1 MHHDESGPPQI
12 KLNRSQWLRLVIVGI
27 FTVIAV
33 SRVVPDFVRIFM
45 PIGVFGYATDLNG
58 DVIKAPPARRSDLS
72 KLHIGDRIL
81 VSQIKPFD
89 RKPGII
95 GTSVFTESNFDRKI
109 TVESHGKTRIVQLK
123 ARVEPLPGRI
133 ITAVRIVI
141 YLLSVGLGAMLVI
154 VKPNIA
160 TAGFFAFAL
169 GGDYPTT
176 YAETVF
182 DVPWREM
189 VSWVS
194 DVIVGAARPA
204 LLLFALCLVVE
215 RTDRQRLFAAA
226 CAAGALFLGLL
237 NAYTN
242 WLANYVGTPA
252 QPFEHIYLDA
262 SSAITALTT
271 LVLVAAFVRSKGNE
285 RSRIGWIVISFA
297 LAGVAR
303 IASDRYYPKDVNFW
317 ENAILLTIAVVPI
330 FVVWIGVLRSR
341 FFDVDFVVSRA
352 IIYVSLTAAVLGVI
366 TVSEEVLSYVFYNNT
381 NLATGLVVIISM
393 GFASLT
399 GKAKDFLDTV
409 VDRYIFRDRRT
420 QRKALER
427 MSLRIIDARNAEE
440 VYHALFHDATEAL
453 KLSFGGI
460 VVRQEDGSFELTH
473 QHSWPGHYDV
483 RFGPEHPLTRA
494 VAKSRHVLSEG
505 TKENKLIRR
514 AFADE
519 GVAFA
524 APLFVDRAVT
534 AIVLYGHNTSGLT
547 LDPDE
552 QQLLTRLAAHA
563 SIALNAIEL
572 ERYRDHAVS
581 MVQQYVEG
589 DAPVPYL

>member
-1 MHHDESGPPQI
+1 M
-12 KLNRSQWLRLVIVGI
+12 
-27 FTVIAV
+27 
-33 SRVVPDFVRIFM
+33 
-45 PIGVFGYATDLNG
+45 
-58 DVIKAPPARRSDLS
+58 
-72 KLHIGDRIL
+72 
-81 VSQIKPFD
+81 
-89 RKPGII
+89 
-95 GTSVFTESNFDRKI
+95 
-109 TVESHGKTRIVQLK
+109 
-123 ARVEPLPGRI
+123 
-133 ITAVRIVI
+133 
-141 YLLSVGLGAMLVI
+141 
-154 VKPNIA
+154 
-160 TAGFFAFAL
+160 
-169 GGDYPTT
+169 
-176 YAETVF
+176 
-182 DVPWREM
+182 
-189 VSWVS
+189 
-194 DVIVGAARPA
+194 
-204 LLLFALCLVVE
+204 
-215 RTDRQRLFAAA
+215 
-226 CAAGALFLGLL
+226 
-237 NAYTN
+237 
-242 WLANYVGTPA
+242 
-252 QPFEHIYLDA
+252 
-262 SSAITALTT
+262 
-271 LVLVAAFVRSKGNE
+271 LVAAFVRSKGNE

-589 DAPVPYL
+589 GAPVPYL